1 MNIRDLT
8 NAILVGADSIVK
20 TVMVKLV
27 EPVQDVRLIKN
38 DLRKQTADWV
48 KWRLNYIQSIK
59 DTAYDTSF
67 QKQSITQLGL

>member
-48 KWRLNYIQSIK
+48 KWRLNYIHSIK

-67 QKQSITQLGL
+67 QKQSVRI